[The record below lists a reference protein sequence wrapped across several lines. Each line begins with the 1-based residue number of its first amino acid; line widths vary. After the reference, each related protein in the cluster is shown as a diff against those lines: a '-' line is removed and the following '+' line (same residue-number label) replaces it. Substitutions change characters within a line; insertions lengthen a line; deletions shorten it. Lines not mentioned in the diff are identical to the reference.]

1 MIEVFR
7 KEIKY
12 SISTVSFYKVRPLF
26 EACMQLDPYCTNGA
40 GYQVRSLYFD
50 SACDGDLFDVLDGL
64 LSKQKVRLRCYSP
77 ESETMKLEYKC
88 KTGTDSQKKSL
99 TVSRQDAKR
108 MMAGCYEFLRDIPD
122 PVSTELY
129 GAEQDLRRGEER
141 YRRFLETANEGIWIV
156 DTGWKTVYVNHQMCT
171 MLGCSEPEM
180 RGRSPLDFVS
190 PEFHKTAAQSFQRRR
205 QGVSERFEQAY
216 RRIYAP
222 PLETW
227 DDTWELVVA
236 DGVRARRRQALRDLL
251 RWEGYGTFAP
261 GVYARPAQPS
271 GAL

>member
-26 EACMQLDPYCTNGA
+26 DACMQMDPYCTSGA

-129 GAEQDLRRGEER
+129 GRLKAGV
-141 YRRFLETANEGIWIV
+141 YRPRV
-156 DTGWKTVYVNHQMCT
+156 VVM
-171 MLGCSEPEM
+171 
-180 RGRSPLDFVS
+180 
-190 PEFHKTAAQSFQRRR
+190 
-205 QGVSERFEQAY
+205 Y
-216 RRIYAP
+216 RRIAYNAAPNDVRITFDYDLQFGMDPYALIDP
-222 PLETW
+222 TNRLVPISEPASGILEVKYNGFLPGYLKTAL
-227 DDTWELVVA
+227 EGVNLFPVA
-236 DGVRARRRQALRDLL
+236 NSKYAQARL
-251 RWEGYGTFAP
+251 FI
-261 GVYARPAQPS
+261 
-271 GAL
+271 